1 MLLNKQRA
9 YDIMDRE
16 GLDGL
21 IAVSPLNVHY
31 LSDYWGA
38 LMRMR
43 RTFYNYALLPRDET
57 APAALIVTGV
67 EHLRF
72 FHRPDSTWM
81 PSIQSYVHPIYQDR
95 RDFDP
100 DVEDPEHVQYGMK
113 WPIRHDSLSPRDKDY
128 LEYQEQNRGN
138 ASVNALYALKK
149 ALVAAGLDGAKVGS
163 DDPRVGPWLN
173 EIGLPHLRVSDAT
186 TVFRDIRMVK
196 SPAEIAIMRD
206 VGRINEE
213 ALEVTIASLEAGM
226 PRDQLEI
233 VYNVELAKRG
243 ARGIYLATGQA
254 GTNQNLGQVV
264 EHESITFDGLCDYKN
279 YLGDLGRIAVVGE
292 PRPEL
297 IRRARALEVG
307 CQRVLDV
314 VKPGITGAEVSAAV
328 IDAVRSAGFEGFFFA
343 TPHSIGLEH
352 SDHKIP
358 IGPTLPGGNGEF
370 LFEEGMIFS
379 LDMPYYEIGWGNLHV
394 EDQILVTA
402 DGVDPLTSCDVS
414 LRILPGKKLAA

>member
-213 ALEVTIASLEAGM
+213 ALEITIASLEAGM

>member
-1 MLLNKQRA
+1 
-9 YDIMDRE
+9 
-16 GLDGL
+16 
-21 IAVSPLNVHY
+21 
-31 LSDYWGA
+31 
-38 LMRMR
+38 
-43 RTFYNYALLPRDET
+43 
-57 APAALIVTGV
+57 
-67 EHLRF
+67 
-72 FHRPDSTWM
+72 
-81 PSIQSYVHPIYQDR
+81 VHPIYQDR

-173 EIGLPHLRVSDAT
+173 EIGLPHLQVSDAT